1 MQSSLSVSAE
11 RELLSS
17 VEEDA
22 QREKS
27 IAGAAESGGGIKMAA
42 AFPVAGIAGKVSAF
56 GLGKFRIVGGGQG
69 NAAYPQREEVKEDAG
84 IRFLRK
90 AIHTPP
96 RSGLH
101 AETEAAEAANQLK
114 RQDAQPAAQ
123 EGAAAALF
131 KPCEDLL
138 QRQRLPQ
145 GNKGIVDGDGSA
157 AAVTHRDLAER
168 QGSAGAVILIEDI
181 ADGSHPP

>member
-1 MQSSLSVSAE
+1 MESSLSVSAE

-27 IAGAAESGGGIKMAA
+27 IAGAAVFRRGGEAGDTV
-42 AFPVAGIAGKVSAF
+42 PVAGVAGIKAILCF
-56 GLGKFRIVGGGQG
+56 GKFRVVGGGQG

-123 EGAAAALF
+123 KGAAAAPF
-131 KPCEDLL
+131 KPCEDI
-138 QRQRLPQ
+138 RKRPRLPQ
-145 GNKGIVDGDGSA
+145 GNKGIVDGDGTA
-157 AAVTHRDLAER
+157 PAVTHRDLAER